1 MRCPEKIRNFAARK
15 REYSLNHIFKI
26 MKKIIV
32 LTCLLGLSCLAFAQQ
47 IPSVKV
53 QDLSGKQINT
63 ADLENDGKPMI
74 INFWA
79 TWCKPCL
86 KEMSAINDKYLDWVD
101 ETGVKMYA
109 VSIDDSR
116 SSSRVKTMA
125 NAQAWDFEVLLDVNG
140 DFKRAMNVANPP
152 HVFVID
158 GQGNVV
164 FQHNGYSDGSEEE
177 LIEVVRRLN
186 AGEEIEGQ

>member
-1 MRCPEKIRNFAARK
+1 
-15 REYSLNHIFKI
+15 
-26 MKKIIV
+26 MKK
-32 LTCLLGLSCLAFAQQ
+32 LLLSTVVALFACACFAQQ
-47 IPSVKV
+47 LPSVNIKN
-53 QDLSGKQINT
+53 LNGKQINT
-63 ADLENDGKPMI
+63 SELTNDGKPMI

-86 KEMSAINDKYLDWVD
+86 KEMSAINDAYLDWVD

-116 SSSRVKTMA
+116 SSARVKTLA
-125 NAQAWDFEVLLDVNG
+125 NAQSWEFEVLLDENG

-158 GQGNVV
+158 GKGNVV
-164 FQHNGYSDGSEEE
+164 FQHNGYSDGSEQE
-177 LIEVVRRLN
+177 LIDVVRRLN
-186 AGEEIEGQ
+186 AGEEVKQK

>member
-1 MRCPEKIRNFAARK
+1 
-15 REYSLNHIFKI
+15 
-26 MKKIIV
+26 
-32 LTCLLGLSCLAFAQQ
+32 
-47 IPSVKV
+47 
-53 QDLSGKQINT
+53 
-63 ADLENDGKPMI
+63 MI

-79 TWCKPCL
+79 TYCKPCL
-86 KEMSAINDKYLDWVD
+86 KELNAINDVYLDWVD

-116 SSSRVKTMA
+116 ASATVKMRA
-125 NAQAWDFEVLLDVNG
+125 DAQGWEFDVLLDVNS

-158 GQGNVV
+158 GKGNVV
-164 FQHNGYSDGSEEE
+164 FQHNGYSDGSEQE

-186 AGEEIEGQ
+186 AGEKIEQK